1 MRMKMVCD
9 ERTLREVANEFSRS
23 EKGAESPGEN
33 SERLQKSTSTNSLD
47 VDVLKVEI
55 LEYFAN
61 FPKTSPARFN
71 HPLASM

>member
-33 SERLQKSTSTNSLD
+33 SEQLQKVHRQIPWMWMS
-47 VDVLKVEI
+47 
-55 LEYFAN
+55 
-61 FPKTSPARFN
+61 
-71 HPLASM
+71 